1 MDLAAAAKLPG
12 VVKNLRQNLELR
24 GFKTM
29 KTSLFLNIECFFL
42 FFIEADN
49 MFDLNFSF
57 A

>member
-12 VVKNLRQNLELR
+12 VVKNLLL
-24 GFKTM
+24 
-29 KTSLFLNIECFFL
+29 I
-42 FFIEADN
+42 FIEADN